1 MKHYFSLISVLVLMS
16 ILPLWGQSGK
26 SLVLNGTD
34 QYMSIPSHDDFNI
47 GIDESFTLS
56 LWIKADRYA
65 PLAQA
70 QRFVAKRDMAQ
81 VKSPT
86 GGDQVSGY
94 EVWGAVSSTQF
105 FANNAPGPND
115 MWHDNSLTEFSR
127 VSGSLNTWI
136 HIALVVDRDGG
147 SNGKMYLYQDGQ
159 EVADSKTK
167 NVNLWYVKNAYDVLV
182 GAGARGEDIQYL
194 FKGEVDN
201 LRFYKKALSQSE
213 MMADMTSVVD
223 ETTDGLVAAYD
234 FENVSGLT
242 VPDISGHG
250 HNGVLHNFPVTG
262 ECIVASATV
271 TYDTNFTGRGN
282 LDEPMLKASMIMS
295 GDVAVDCSNVTVKM
309 DGTTEI
315 SNVGKVKVYSTGNV
329 NSFDSRKVATYTK
342 LGEADA
348 ASGEITIPLTGQLT
362 PGTNYL
368 WVTYDIVDNAA
379 EGNLVSAQILSIT
392 TANETYNFQNVA
404 ENVGQREIL
413 LTRKLLFAPGDDG
426 SKNYRIPAIVT
437 ASDGSLVTATDKRK
451 KNQADLP
458 EDIDVLIKRSTD
470 KGKTW
475 SEALTI
481 AAGKGRFNGYGDA
494 GLVRTDDDGGLLC
507 IFVGGIGFFQSTP
520 SSPIRTYVC
529 KSSDNGVTWTEP
541 KDITDQLYGSNCTD
555 NVRKGWYGSFCASGA
570 GLLGR
575 DGTIYFVAAVRETSS
590 EDVNKIANYVYYSK
604 DKGETWQVSACVKP
618 NNGNEAKIVE
628 LNDGSL
634 LASIRNQSKGARY
647 YATSTDGGESW
658 SDVGQWTDMIEPGC
672 DGDII
677 YYTST
682 IDGYEKN
689 RILHSVPNDAANRVN
704 VSVFVSYDEGKTWPV
719 KKSICPTGSAYS
731 SLAILPDGTIGAY
744 VEENYG
750 TEDYSMYFTNFSLEW
765 LTDGADTY
773 HAPGEVEVVKAPAF
787 SHPEG
792 EYENSVTFEL
802 TTETTGAS
810 IYYTLDKSTP
820 TEQSTLYDGSI
831 TLEETTTVKAIAIKD
846 GLANSEVTTAV
857 YTITHPGEYCVWDED
872 TYPRGGT
879 DRVVRSLS
887 VTGASLDGSPQSLTT
902 VVAGLNAKTQSKINF
917 DNTAD
922 VLNATVGDEVSL
934 EVNFHELFWT
944 HFYLYIDYN
953 QNGVFEQNEIV
964 SYTHY
969 SEDGKNYFDSKG
981 KSVQAGVV
989 AAKLPSFVIPESA
1002 KTGETRIRFKS
1013 DWNCLDPCGN
1023 PTPGE
1028 NFFSTVRGT
1037 ICDFT
1042 INIHKGKTAT
1052 VSFEQVEGAT
1062 LQVMNGEEEVVS
1074 GASLQLGTTLTVN
1087 ATAASD
1093 DYVIRAI
1100 LVNGEAIEGNTF
1112 VLTEDAVISLDVVKG
1127 KLVEYQVEGEGTL
1140 SVTNVMEEE
1149 ILSGSV
1155 VKKGELIGIKATA
1168 NENYHV
1174 ESVLINDEDKTA
1186 QCTGENAYYYPV
1198 NKHTMIHA
1206 KFAINTYPLNYSCNE
1221 EYGTMVVQ
1229 TASGATVTSGDMIAH
1244 NTKVNFTLR
1253 PIGPNY
1259 VASVLING
1267 EEKINDILNNN
1278 LFSLDI
1284 TKETT
1289 VKVVFEVQ
1297 KYHLTLANDTP
1308 EKGKLTVKR
1317 VSDNT
1322 ELEDGSE
1329 IRYEEDLLISWLPVE
1344 GCNLE
1349 QLWIKEGDDEEFDL
1363 VAEGLLEELGGV
1375 NEMPY
1380 PVYSDLSLRVVFDGL
1395 VSVSKTEADAAIVY
1409 AKDGKLIVKGA
1420 NAGSVVYVYDV
1431 LGQQVESFVVK
1442 NATETVQLGS
1452 SSFYL
1457 VKIADGESN
1466 VVKKV
1471 FNR

>member
-1 MKHYFSLISVLVLMS
+1 MKHYFSLISVFVLMS

-56 LWIKADRYA
+56 LWIKADRYVA
-65 PLAQA
+65 LENA
-70 QRFVAKRDMAQ
+70 QRFVAKRDMS
-81 VKSPT
+81 KTSSST

-94 EVWGAVSSTQF
+94 EVWGAVSSSQF

-115 MWHDNSLTEFSR
+115 MWHTNSLTKFSG
-127 VSGSLNTWI
+127 VNGSLNTWI

-147 SNGKMYLYQDGQ
+147 SNGKMYLYQNGQ
-159 EVADSKTK
+159 KAVDSDNK
-167 NVNLWYVKNAYDVLV
+167 NVNLWYVKNTYDVLV

-194 FKGEVDN
+194 LKGEVDN
-201 LRFYKKALSQSE
+201 LRFYKKALSESE

-262 ECIVASATV
+262 DCVVASASV

-348 ASGEITIPLTGQLT
+348 ASGEINIPLTGQLA

-368 WVTYDIVDNAA
+368 WVTYDIADNAA

-392 TANETYNFQNVA
+392 TANETYSFQNTA
-404 ENVGQREIL
+404 GNVGQREIL

-451 KNQADLP
+451 ANQADLP

-470 KGKTW
+470 NGKTW
-475 SEALTI
+475 SDALTI
-481 AAGKGRFNGYGDA
+481 AAGTGRYNGYGDA
-494 GLVRTDDDGGLLC
+494 GLVRTDNDGGLLC
-507 IFVGGIGFFQSTP
+507 IFVGGTGFFTSTP

-529 KSSDNGVTWTEP
+529 KSSDNGETWTEP
-541 KDITDQLYGSNCTD
+541 RDITDQLYGSNCTD

-575 DGTIYFVAAVRETSS
+575 DGTIYFVAAVRETNSQ
-590 EDVNKIANYVYYSK
+590 EVNKIANYVYYSK

-658 SDVGQWTDMIEPGC
+658 SDAGLWTEMIEPGC

-682 IDGYEKN
+682 KDGYEKN
-689 RILHSVPNDAANRVN
+689 RILHSVPNDASNRVN

-773 HAPGEVEVVKAPAF
+773 YAPGKIEVTKTPAF
-787 SHPEG
+787 SLPEG
-792 EYENSVTFEL
+792 EYENSVTIEL
-802 TTETTGAS
+802 TTETEGAS

-846 GLANSEVTTAV
+846 GLANSEVAIAT

-872 TYPRGGT
+872 TYPRANAT
-879 DRVVRSLS
+879 ERIIRSLS

-902 VVAGLNAKTQSKINF
+902 VVAGLNATTQSKINF
-917 DNTAD
+917 DNTVD
-922 VLNATVGDEVSL
+922 VLNATVGDEVNL
-934 EVNFHELFWT
+934 EVSYHNLFWT

-969 SEDGKNYFDSKG
+969 SEDDDSYFDSKG
-981 KSVQAGVV
+981 KPVNAGAV
-989 AAKLPSFVIPESA
+989 AANLPSFVIPESA
-1002 KTGETRIRFKS
+1002 KLGETRIRFKA

-1023 PTPGE
+1023 TDPG
-1028 NFFSTVRGT
+1028 NMLSSNRGT

-1042 INIHKGKTAT
+1042 INIHKSKTAA

-1062 LQVMNGEEEVVS
+1062 LLVMNGDEEVVS

-1100 LVNGEAIEGNTF
+1100 LVNGEAIDGNTF

-1140 SVTNVMEEE
+1140 SITNVIGEE
-1149 ILSGSV
+1149 IPSGSV

-1186 QCTGENAYYYPV
+1186 QCTGENPYYYPV
-1198 NKHTMIHA
+1198 SKHTMIHA
-1206 KFAINTYPLNYSCNE
+1206 KFAINTYPLNYSFNE

-1229 TASGATVTSGDMIAH
+1229 TASGSAVASGDMISH
-1244 NTKVNFTLR
+1244 NAKVNFTLQPAIR
-1253 PIGPNY
+1253 CY
-1259 VASVLING
+1259 VASVLVNGVEKKDEILINSS
-1267 EEKINDILNNN
+1267 
-1278 LFSLDI
+1278 FSLDI
-1284 TKETT
+1284 TEETT
-1289 VKVVFEVQ
+1289 VKVVFEAE
-1297 KYHLTLANDTP
+1297 KYFLTLANDTP
-1308 EKGKLTVKR
+1308 EKGTLTVKR

-1349 QLWIKEGDDEEFDL
+1349 QLWFKEGDDEELDL
-1363 VAEGLLEELGGV
+1363 VEGGLLEELGGV
-1375 NEMPY
+1375 NELLY
-1380 PVYSDLSLRVVFDGL
+1380 PVSADLSLRAVFGGL
-1395 VSVSKTEADAAIVY
+1395 VSVSNTEADAAIVY

-1431 LGQQVESFVVK
+1431 LGQPVESFVVK

-1457 VKIADGESN
+1457 VKIVDGENN

>member
-1 MKHYFSLISVLVLMS
+1 MKHYFSLISVFVLMS

-34 QYMSIPSHDDFNI
+34 QLMKIASHEDFNI
-47 GIDESFTLS
+47 GVDESFTVACWVKLNR
-56 LWIKADRYA
+56 WAEG
-65 PLAQA
+65 
-70 QRFVAKRDMAQ
+70 QRFVAKR
-81 VKSPT
+81 SLT
-86 GGDQVSGY
+86 GTPKSGY
-94 EVWGAVSSTQF
+94 ELWGGNSSTNF
-105 FANNAPGPND
+105 YANNAPSNAGN
-115 MWHDNSLTEFSR
+115 HDNSMSVWSPKT
-127 VSGSLNTWI
+127 GSLDTWV
-136 HIALVVDRDGG
+136 HIAFVVDR
-147 SNGKMYLYQDGQ
+147 SNQKMYLYHDGVQ
-159 EVADSKTK
+159 VGTSGSKDISP
-167 NVNLWYVKNAYDVLV
+167 WYVENSYDVTV
-182 GAGARGEDIQYL
+182 GAGHSSPTVND
-194 FKGEVDN
+194 FFMKGEIDN
-201 LRFYKKALSQSE
+201 LRFWKKALS
-213 MMADMTSVVD
+213 AD
-223 ETTDGLVAAYD
+223 EITTDKTTGTAAVEGLVAAYD
-234 FENVSGLT
+234 FENIDGLT
-242 VPDISGHG
+242 VPDVSGNG
-250 HNGVLHNFPVTG
+250 HNGVLVNYPVEG
-262 ECIVASATV
+262 PCRIASASILQ
-271 TYDTNFTGRGN
+271 DTNFTGRGN
-282 LDEPMLKASMIMS
+282 ENEIMLKAVLNMD
-295 GDVAVDCSNVTVKM
+295 GEEPVQCNQLVLNM
-309 DGTTEI
+309 DGTTNLQ
-315 SNVGKVKVYSTGNV
+315 NVKSIKVYSTGNV
-329 NSFDSRKVATYTK
+329 NAFDTRYADTSATL
-342 LGEADA
+342 LGTCTPA
-348 ASGEITIPLTGQLT
+348 AGEITCSLTGTLVS
-362 PGTNYL
+362 GTNYL
-368 WVTYDIVDNAA
+368 WITYDITENAT
-379 EGNLVSAQILSIT
+379 EGNLVDANLISIT
-392 TANETYNFQNVA
+392 TANEEYAFTNGAVDGA
-404 ENVGQREIL
+404 REIL
-413 LTRKLLFAPGDDG
+413 LTRKLLFAPGDDN
-426 SKNYRIPAIVT
+426 SNNYRIPAIVT

-451 KNQADLP
+451 INQADLP

-481 AAGKGRFNGYGDA
+481 AAGTGRFKGYGDA
-494 GLVRTDDDGGLLC
+494 GLVRTDDEGGLLC
-507 IFVGGIGFFQSTP
+507 IFVGGTGFFLSTP
-520 SSPIRTYVC
+520 SNPIRTYVC

-590 EDVNKIANYVYYSK
+590 GDVNKIANYVYYSK

-658 SDVGQWTDMIEPGC
+658 SDVGLWTDMIEPGC

-682 IDGYEKN
+682 KDGYEKN

-704 VSVFVSYDEGKTWPV
+704 VSVFVSYDEGKTWPI

-750 TEDYSMYFTNFSLEW
+750 TDDYSMYFTNFSLEW

-792 EYENSVTFEL
+792 EYENSVTIEL
-802 TTETTGAS
+802 TTETAGAS

-872 TYPRGGT
+872 TYPRGNT
-879 DRVVRSLS
+879 NDRIVRSLS

-902 VVAGLNAKTQSKINF
+902 VVAGLNATTQSKMNF

-934 EVNFHELFWT
+934 EVSFHELHWT

-953 QNGVFEQNEIV
+953 QNGVFEQDEIV

-981 KSVQAGVV
+981 KSVQAGTV
-989 AAKLPSFVIPESA
+989 AANLPSFVIPENA
-1002 KTGETRIRFKS
+1002 KLGETRIRFKS

-1023 PTPGE
+1023 TDPG
-1028 NFFSTVRGT
+1028 NMFSSNRGT

-1042 INIHKGKTAT
+1042 INIHKGKTAA
-1052 VSFEQVEGAT
+1052 VSFEQVAGAT

-1074 GASLQLGTTLTVN
+1074 GASLKLGTTLTVN
-1087 ATAASD
+1087 AVASD

-1100 LVNGEAIEGNTF
+1100 LVNGKAIEGNTF
-1112 VLTEDAVISLDVVKG
+1112 VLNEDAVITLDVVKG

-1140 SVTNVMEEE
+1140 SVTNAIKEE

-1155 VKKGELIGIKATA
+1155 VRKGELIAIKATA

-1186 QCTGENAYYYPV
+1186 LCTGEEPYYYPV

-1380 PVYSDLSLRVVFDGL
+1380 PVYSDLSLRAVFDGL
-1395 VSVSKTEADAAIVY
+1395 VSVSKTEADAANVY
-1409 AKDGKLIVKGA
+1409 AKDGKLIVEGA

-1431 LGQQVESFVVK
+1431 LGQQVESFVVE

-1457 VKIADGESN
+1457 VKIADGENN